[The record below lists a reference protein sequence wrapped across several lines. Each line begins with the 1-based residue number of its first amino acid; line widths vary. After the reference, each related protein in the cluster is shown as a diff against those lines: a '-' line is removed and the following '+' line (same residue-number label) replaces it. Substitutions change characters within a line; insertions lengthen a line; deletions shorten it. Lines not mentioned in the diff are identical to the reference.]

1 MATIDPSTGRE
12 LPGDA
17 IQRVLFVASSV
28 HVYKVPP
35 ITSTSGF
42 NAASWTQNPRDH
54 IFTCRARVIETAI
67 PSPTQNE
74 PEKEKVSTAVLLE
87 DPNSGELF
95 AACPYTH
102 PAAVE
107 RANDSSR
114 FFAIRVV
121 GEGGMKAT
129 LGIGFEERAE
139 ALDFSI
145 ALQDARKVLG
155 LEQQPAQN
163 SRPGRRPAP
172 AAPAP
177 EKKDFS
183 LKEGE
188 MITVNIGGKGRRG
201 ASETASPSQ
210 SSDTDALFSIKP
222 PPGGGGAVP
231 FLPPPPSASSV
242 KKERRRSREPP
253 RQDQP
258 SAQDLGFDDGEFGEF
273 Q

>member
-1 MATIDPSTGRE
+1 MTSIDHSTGSP
-12 LPGDA
+12 LPADA
-17 IQRVLFVASSV
+17 IQRVLFVASGV
-28 HVYKVPP
+28 HVYKIPP

-42 NAASWTQNPRDH
+42 NAAQWTQNPRDH
-54 IFTCRARVIETAI
+54 IFTCRVRVIETAI
-67 PSPTQNE
+67 PSPSSND

-87 DPNSGELF
+87 DSTSGELF
-95 AACPYTH
+95 AACPYAN

-114 FFAIRVV
+114 FFAVRVV

-129 LGIGFEERAE
+129 LGIGFEDRAE
-139 ALDFSI
+139 SLDFSI
-145 ALQDARKVLG
+145 ALQDARKLLG
-155 LEQQPAQN
+155 FDQPSTAAGA
-163 SRPGRRPAP
+163 RPGRRQAP
-172 AAPAP
+172 PAPAP

-188 MITVNIGGKGRRG
+188 MITVNIGGKSRKTTSGT
-201 ASETASPSQ
+201 STTSQ
-210 SSDTDALFSIKP
+210 SNDTDALFSIKP
-222 PPGGGGAVP
+222 PPSGGAIP

-253 RQDQP
+253 KQDHQ
-258 SAQDLGFDDGEFGEF
+258 STQDLGFDDGEFGEF